1 VSTSLEKVEA
11 LSAELLRADEQFD
24 GLLGLVQMAV
34 AMEKSGLALPGVGQ
48 INITDGLPE
57 DPAEL
62 DEQLL
67 GVAGFVLWL
76 RSDDAP
82 LIDTIDLMQK
92 MPAEIAEL
100 VRETGML
107 A

>member
-1 VSTSLEKVEA
+1 VSTSLEKVDA
-11 LSAELLRADEQFD
+11 LSATMLRAEEQFE

-34 AMEKSGLALPGVGQ
+34 ALEKSGMSLPGVGSVS
-48 INITDGLPE
+48 ILDGLPE

-67 GVAGFVLWL
+67 GVAGFILWL

-82 LIDTIDLMQK
+82 PIDPNELAHAI
-92 MPAEIAEL
+92 PAEIAEL
-100 VRETGML
+100 AAAAGLV